1 MSTRVFFAF
10 IFLGGLAA
18 LAGWIIII
26 FFTDPNQADW
36 LIFSLFYA
44 SLLLFLSG
52 PFFFA
57 GNFFRLKFLRKQLIQ
72 NRLSNAWRQALFFA
86 ALIIGWAILKT
97 RGLANIW
104 TILLLILV
112 LTALEFF
119 FVSYQKQNQSY
130 GREA

>member
-1 MSTRVFFAF
+1 MGTRVFFAF
-10 IFLGGLAA
+10 IFLGSLAA
-18 LAGWIIII
+18 LAGWIIIL
-26 FFTDPNQADW
+26 FFVDPTQADW
-36 LIFSLFYA
+36 LGFSLFYA
-44 SLLLFLSG
+44 SLFLFLSG
-52 PFFFA
+52 LLFFG

-72 NRLSNAWRQALFFA
+72 NRLSNSLRQALFFG

-97 RGLANIW
+97 RGPASWW

-119 FVSYQKQNQSY
+119 FVSYQKQNQNY